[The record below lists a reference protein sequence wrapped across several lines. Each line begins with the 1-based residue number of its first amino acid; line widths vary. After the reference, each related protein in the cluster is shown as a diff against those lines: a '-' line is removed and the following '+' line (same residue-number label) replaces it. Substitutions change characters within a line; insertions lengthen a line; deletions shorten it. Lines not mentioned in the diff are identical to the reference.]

1 MKSKVVVLVGICL
14 LTLGVVSYLNWRYE
28 VIAVH
33 PLRSDGQHEL
43 KVMTWNVHCSRGAD
57 NLRQKEIAT
66 LILKENADVVLLNEF
81 NQDSCKVADSLLK
94 MSYHYIVEHRSH
106 KKCGDIFYSKYAI
119 YNSGRIKSPVKGK
132 PIQGIKTTIAVG
144 KDSVLIFGVHLMSN
158 QSFRSTLGKEND
170 SGDKNNLSFA
180 NYKNGQELRCL
191 QAEWTKNEI
200 LKSKHSV
207 IVMGDMNDFSHSRPL
222 EILTS
227 CGLRDAWWNGGLGYG
242 ATYHEGWLRLRI
254 DYILHSDK
262 LKLQDIRVIE
272 TSLSDHNPLVAGYS
286 ISK

>member
-1 MKSKVVVLVGICL
+1 MKSKVIVFIGFFL
-14 LTLGVVSYLNWRYE
+14 LTLGTASFFNWRYE

-94 MSYHYIVEHRSH
+94 MRYHHTVEHRSH

-119 YNSGRIKSPVKGK
+119 HNSGRIKSPAKGK
-132 PIQGIKTTIAVG
+132 PIQGIKTTIVVG
-144 KDSVLIFGVHLMSN
+144 KDSVQIFGVHLMSN
-158 QSFRSTLGKEND
+158 QNYNRNLGDEND
-170 SGDKNNLSFA
+170 FGNNGNLSLT
-180 NYKNGQELRCL
+180 NYKYGQELRCF
-191 QAEWTKNEI
+191 QAECTKTEI

-207 IVMGDMNDFSHSRPL
+207 IVMGDMNDFNHSRPL

-227 CGLRDAWWNGGLGYG
+227 CGLRDSWWEGGFGYG

-254 DYILHSDK
+254 DFILHSDK

-272 TSLSDHNPLVAGYS
+272 NSFSDHNPVVAGYS